1 MIKKGQKMTQ
11 HVIYWPLFLI
21 KRPLFFDQQ
30 MSFWRDRK
38 SKKREKKKHPSL
50 FFRLCVTSS
59 EEEGLDDQ
67 AAGDDLDRTRAEVF
81 RG

>member
-1 MIKKGQKMTQ
+1 M
-11 HVIYWPLFLI
+11 
-21 KRPLFFDQQ
+21 
-30 MSFWRDRK
+30 
-38 SKKREKKKHPSL
+38 KKRRNEKYDSSC
-50 FFRLCVTSS
+50 RLCVTSS